1 MLKAWSPLLVACC
14 ALLPATV
21 LAHGPS
27 RLKVVESVEIA
38 APADKVWA
46 RLSKFDDAS
55 WVPAVAKTEGKGGS
69 EVGATRKLTL
79 KGDGSPTVDEEL
91 IKFNAEGK
99 SLSYKITAVDPKV
112 LPVNNYSSTITVS
125 GDAGKST
132 VEWKAGFY
140 RGYPNNDPPPELND
154 DASQAAVTNLYKT
167 TLAELK
173 KALEAGK

>member
-1 MLKAWSPLLVACC
+1 MLKVWSPLLLAC

-27 RLKVVESVEIA
+27 RLKVVESIEIA

-55 WVPAVAKTEGKGGS
+55 WIPAVAKTEGKGGS
-69 EVGATRKLTL
+69 EVGATRKLSL
-79 KGDGSPTVDEEL
+79 KGEGDPTVEEEL
-91 IKFNAEGK
+91 VKLNADGK
-99 SLSYKITAVDPKV
+99 SLTYKITAVDPKV

-125 GDAGKST
+125 GDATKST

-154 DASQAAVTNLYKT
+154 DASQAAVTALYKT

-173 KALEAGK
+173 KSFEAK

>member
-1 MLKAWSPLLVACC
+1 MLKAWSPLLLAC

-27 RLKVVESVEIA
+27 RLKVVESIEIA

-55 WVPAVAKTEGKGGS
+55 WIPAVVKTEGTGGS
-69 EVGATRKLTL
+69 EVGATRKLSL
-79 KGDGSPTVDEEL
+79 KGEGNPTVEEEL
-91 IKFNAEGK
+91 VKLNADAR
-99 SLSYKITAVDPKV
+99 SLTYKITAVDPKV

-125 GDAGKST
+125 GDAKKST

-154 DASQAAVTNLYKT
+154 DASQAAVTALYKT

-173 KALEAGK
+173 KSLEAK

>member
-1 MLKAWSPLLVACC
+1 VLKAWSPLLLAC

-27 RLKVVESVEIA
+27 RLKVVESIEIA

-55 WVPAVAKTEGKGGS
+55 WMPAVAKTVGTGGS

-79 KGDGSPTVDEEL
+79 KGEGNPTVEEEL
-91 IKFNAEGK
+91 VKLNADGK
-99 SLSYKITAVDPKV
+99 SLTYKITAVDPKV

-125 GDAGKST
+125 GDATKST

-154 DASQAAVTNLYKT
+154 DASQAAVTALYKT

-173 KALEAGK
+173 KSLEAK

>member
-1 MLKAWSPLLVACC
+1 MFFKRVAPLLAAV
-14 ALLPATV
+14 ALLPAAA

-27 RLKVVESVEIA
+27 RLKVIESIEIA

-55 WVPAVAKTEGKGGS
+55 WIPAVAKTEGKGGS
-69 EVGATRKLTL
+69 EVGATRRLTL
-79 KGDGSPTVDEEL
+79 KGDGNPTVDEEL
-91 IKFNAEGK
+91 VKLNAEAK
-99 SLSYKITAVDPKV
+99 SLTYKIIAVDPKV
-112 LPVNNYSSTITVS
+112 LPVNNYSSTITVT
-125 GDAGKST
+125 GDASKST

-154 DASQAAVTNLYKT
+154 EASEAAVKGLYSS

-173 KALEAGK
+173 KSLEAK

>member
-1 MLKAWSPLLVACC
+1 MLKVWSPLLLAC

-27 RLKVVESVEIA
+27 RLKVVESIEIA

-55 WVPAVAKTEGKGGS
+55 WIPAVAKTEGKGGS
-69 EVGATRKLTL
+69 EVGATRKLSL
-79 KGDGSPTVDEEL
+79 KGEGNPTVEEEL
-91 IKFNAEGK
+91 VKLNADGK
-99 SLSYKITAVDPKV
+99 SLTYKITAVDPKV

-125 GDAGKST
+125 GDATKST

-154 DASQAAVTNLYKT
+154 DASQAAVTALYKT

-173 KALEAGK
+173 KSFEAK